1 MVQIDEAGRLTDG
14 IAVPKKSLGL
24 LEQQVKKLMRAWK
37 TIQWELKPMHYIF
50 AADNGIVSEGVVR
63 QSQEI
68 TYLQAKNMVEGKAAI
83 SCFCSANNIP
93 WQVVD
98 VGINNQDTVG
108 INRKVRRSSRNFLH
122 EPAMTAE
129 EFARAYETGREMVD
143 KAVTKGVNILS
154 FGEMGIGN
162 TTTSSAVLH
171 MLSGVAPEFIVGY
184 GANPAFP
191 EVILRKRKVIAQA
204 SRLYQHEVQTPQNI
218 IRCVGGYDIAA
229 LCGAMVRCA
238 ETQMPF
244 VLDGFITAVAFA
256 CAARINSRV
265 AQVMIPSHLS
275 QEPGME
281 YALKLGGIGVDEVP
295 LRARLALGEG
305 TGAILEINI
314 LRTMLYT
321 VANMERM
328 DSLTAKEEKGAS
340 ISS

>member
-1 MVQIDEAGRLTDG
+1 MQIDEAGRLTDG
-14 IAVPKKSLGL
+14 MAVPKKSLGL
-24 LEQQVKKLMRAWK
+24 LEQQVKKLLRAWP
-37 TIQWELKPMHYIF
+37 TIQWELNPMHYIF

-83 SCFCSANNIP
+83 SCFCRANNIP

-98 VGINNQDTVG
+98 VGINNQASVG

-122 EPAMTAE
+122 EPAMTE
-129 EFARAYETGREMVD
+129 DEFMRAYESGREMVD
-143 KAVTKGVNILS
+143 KAITNGFNILS

-171 MLSGVAPEFIVGY
+171 MLSGASPEFIVGY
-184 GANPAFP
+184 GANSAFP
-191 EVILRKRKVIAQA
+191 EVILRKRKVITQA
-204 SRLYQHEVQTPQNI
+204 SRLYQHEVHTPQNI

-229 LCGAMVRCA
+229 LCGAMVHCA
-238 ETQMPF
+238 EKQMPF

-256 CAARINSRV
+256 CAARINQRV
-265 AQVMIPSHLS
+265 ARVMIPSHLS

-281 YALKLGGIGVDEVP
+281 YALELGGIGIDEVP

-305 TGAILEINI
+305 TGAILEISI

-321 VANMERM
+321 VANVERM
-328 DSLTAKEEKGAS
+328 DRLTAKEKGARL
-340 ISS
+340 SS